1 MKYNDRNIYFQVKRD
16 SKQSAPHKVPCKCG
30 YYNDPTKLRKRDGDK
45 YFRCWKCGRE
55 LKSAKDDF
63 KDNLMLRLKGG
74 TK

>member
-1 MKYNDRNIYFQVKRD
+1 MTKDSTIYFRVKNNNV
-16 SKQSAPHKVPCKCG
+16 KSAPHKVPCKCG
-30 YYNDPTKLRKRDGDK
+30 YYNDPTRLRKREGEK
-45 YFRCWKCGRE
+45 YYRCCKCGKE